1 MGGKDSEDRTRTVET
16 PKKESMSMKLT
27 VSGSLVVLTLALASI
42 SQAQSWDPFG
52 KGDRETFRW
61 RGRVDGSDDIF
72 IHGNSVRV
80 EHISANPIQKQ
91 DYRFSAPL
99 PSGDVDVEL
108 QVIKGRGD
116 VRLLEQPS
124 RRNQY
129 TAVVRVDDQDNGGD
143 SDYEFELSWSR
154 KESKDSSAYNSVF
167 RWRGKVDIGCEI
179 AISGN
184 QHREKDAGGSGTQ
197 VRSATFSEPLP
208 KSDVPLSVNKRSGRG
223 KVELIQTPSASNGYT
238 AIVRIDDNK
247 GGADDYDFELRWPR
261 Q

>member
-1 MGGKDSEDRTRTVET
+1 
-16 PKKESMSMKLT
+16 MKLT
-27 VSGSLVVLTLALASI
+27 ASTSLFVCALSFATLSH
-42 SQAQSWDPFG
+42 AQSWDPFG
-52 KGDRETFRW
+52 NGDRETFRW
-61 RGRVDGSDDIF
+61 KGRVDGADDIM
-72 IHGNSVRV
+72 IQGSKVRI
-80 EHISANPIQKQ
+80 EHVSANPIQNQ

-99 PSGDVDVEL
+99 PLGEVDLQL
-108 QVIKGRGD
+108 QVIKGRGEI
-116 VRLLEQPS
+116 RLLEQPS

-129 TAVVRVDDQDNGGD
+129 TAVVRVDDQDKGGD

-154 KESKDSSAYNSVF
+154 QESKDSDAYDSVF

-197 VRSATFSEPLP
+197 VRSATFSAPLP
-208 KSDVPLSVNKRSGRG
+208 HSEVPVSVKKRDGRG
-223 KVELIQTPSASNGYT
+223 KVELIQSPSASNGYT
-238 AIVRIDDNK
+238 AIVRIQDDK